1 MDAIIPRNTFDRLV
15 NYLSKCPFGEVEN
28 IINELRATVQP
39 VPFPAPGVPPKPD
52 QPQAE
57 GGDVSDVQSTE
68 TNTTQ
73 QTPLEQTIGE
83 EANSQ
88 ETKPSE

>member
-1 MDAIIPRNTFDRLV
+1 MDVIVPRNTFDKLI

-28 IINELRATVQP
+28 LVSELRAYVRP
-39 VPFPAPGVPPKPD
+39 LPPTLQG

-73 QTPLEQTIGE
+73 QTPPEQTIGE